1 MMKYKF
7 KSGSRRLVS
16 LLEYYDKEEK
26 AMTDT
31 KRKYLHIRKEGKKA
45 SASFRNIDKITAVD
59 ANLIRQDLIK
69 IICERGTRLELDLRG
84 IRFIDNEGFDALNLL
99 YRLGRK
105 YGSTLALK
113 GVEPELLEMINLVK
127 KYHVFHVQQIRSAC

>member
-59 ANLIRQDLIK
+59 ANLIRQD
-69 IICERGTRLELDLRG
+69 
-84 IRFIDNEGFDALNLL
+84 
-99 YRLGRK
+99 
-105 YGSTLALK
+105 
-113 GVEPELLEMINLVK
+113 
-127 KYHVFHVQQIRSAC
+127 